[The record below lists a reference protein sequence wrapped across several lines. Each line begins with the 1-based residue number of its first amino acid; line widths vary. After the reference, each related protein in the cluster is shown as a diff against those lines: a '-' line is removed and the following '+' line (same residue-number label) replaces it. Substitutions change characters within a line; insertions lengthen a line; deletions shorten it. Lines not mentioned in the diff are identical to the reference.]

1 MAHHAEDVKMD
12 LRKFFLYI
20 LIASVATCALIGI
33 GVLLF
38 GEFGEFESK
47 VLATTFTIT
56 CTSILGLA
64 CGAYFEAKGARQLPF
79 AGIAFSIIAGI
90 MVIGVIWFH
99 ERTGDVYA
107 KVTVTATMLAATC
120 GLLSL
125 ISLADLDRKFIWS
138 RNLAFAASIVLDGI
152 LLWILWFEPEGDSD
166 VVSRTIGVLS
176 IIIASITVVTPVFH
190 KLSTGE
196 TTAAKIDAEI
206 AKLKDQIA
214 ILEAKKAEFE
224 GSGDSSSN

>member
-1 MAHHAEDVKMD
+1 MD
-12 LRKFFLYI
+12 LRKLFLYI
-20 LIASVATCALIGI
+20 LIASVATCALLGI

-64 CGAYFEAKGARQLPF
+64 CGAYFEAKGARHLPF
-79 AGIAFSIIAGI
+79 TGIALSIAAGM

-99 ERTGDVYA
+99 ERTGDIYA
-107 KVTVTATMLAATC
+107 KSTVTATMLAATC

-152 LLWILWFEPEGDSD
+152 LLWLLWFQPEGDSD
-166 VVSRTIGVLS
+166 VVTRTIGVLS

-190 KLSTGE
+190 KLSSGE
-196 TTAAKIDAEI
+196 TNAAKIDAEI
-206 AKLKDQIA
+206 AKLKDRIA
-214 ILEAKKAEFE
+214 VLEAKKAELE
-224 GSGDSSSN
+224 STADGPTD

>member
-1 MAHHAEDVKMD
+1 MD
-12 LRKFFLYI
+12 LRKLFLYI
-20 LIASVATCALIGI
+20 LIASVATCALLGI

-64 CGAYFEAKGARQLPF
+64 CGAYYEAKGARNLPF
-79 AGIAFSIIAGI
+79 SGIALSIVAGI

-99 ERTGDVYA
+99 ERTGDIYA
-107 KVTVTATMLAATC
+107 KSTVTATMLAATC

-152 LLWILWFEPEGDSD
+152 LLWLLWFQPDGDSD
-166 VVSRTIGVLS
+166 IVTRTIGVLS

-196 TTAAKIDAEI
+196 TNAAKIDAEI
-206 AKLKDQIA
+206 AKLRDRIA
-214 ILEAKKAEFE
+214 VLEAKKIELKSTA
-224 GSGDSSSN
+224 DSNAD

>member
-1 MAHHAEDVKMD
+1 MD
-12 LRKFFLYI
+12 LRKLFLYI
-20 LIASVATCALIGI
+20 LIASVATCALLGI

-64 CGAYFEAKGARQLPF
+64 CGAYFEAKGARHLPF
-79 AGIAFSIIAGI
+79 TGIALSIAAGL

-99 ERTGDVYA
+99 ERTGDIYA
-107 KVTVTATMLAATC
+107 KSTVTATMLAATC

-152 LLWILWFEPEGDSD
+152 LLWLLWFQPEGDSD
-166 VVSRTIGVLS
+166 VVTRTIGVLS

-190 KLSTGE
+190 KLSSGE
-196 TTAAKIDAEI
+196 TNAAKIDAEI
-206 AKLKDQIA
+206 AKLKDRIA
-214 ILEAKKAEFE
+214 VLEAKKAELE
-224 GSGDSSSN
+224 STADGPTD

>member
-1 MAHHAEDVKMD
+1 MD
-12 LRKFFLYI
+12 LRKLFLYI
-20 LIASVATCALIGI
+20 LIASVATCALLGI

-64 CGAYFEAKGARQLPF
+64 CGAYFEAKGARHLPF
-79 AGIAFSIIAGI
+79 TGIALSIAAGM

-99 ERTGDVYA
+99 ERTGYIYA
-107 KVTVTATMLAATC
+107 KSTVTATMLAATC

-152 LLWILWFEPEGDSD
+152 LLWLLWFQPEGDSD
-166 VVSRTIGVLS
+166 VVTRTIGVLS

-190 KLSTGE
+190 KLSSGE
-196 TTAAKIDAEI
+196 TNAAKIDAEI
-206 AKLKDQIA
+206 AKLKDRIA
-214 ILEAKKAEFE
+214 VLEAKKAELE
-224 GSGDSSSN
+224 STADGPAD

>member
-1 MAHHAEDVKMD
+1 MD
-12 LRKFFLYI
+12 LRKLFLYI
-20 LIASVATCALIGI
+20 LIASVATCALLGI

-64 CGAYFEAKGARQLPF
+64 CGAYFEAKGVRHLPF
-79 AGIAFSIIAGI
+79 TGIALSIAAGM

-99 ERTGDVYA
+99 ERTGDIYA
-107 KVTVTATMLAATC
+107 KSTVTATMLAATC

-152 LLWILWFEPEGDSD
+152 LLWLLWFQPEGDSD
-166 VVSRTIGVLS
+166 VVTRTIGVLS

-190 KLSTGE
+190 KLSSGE
-196 TTAAKIDAEI
+196 TNAAKIDAEI
-206 AKLKDQIA
+206 AKLKDRIA
-214 ILEAKKAEFE
+214 VLEAKKAELE
-224 GSGDSSSN
+224 STADGPTD